1 MEICPSLLS
10 RERTDEVLGDGEA
23 GSGTEHHAVV
33 RRGRR
38 GAKRRNW
45 IALDRGGTSEA
56 RGRV

>member
-1 MEICPSLLS
+1 MEICPSVLS
-10 RERTDEVLGDGEA
+10 KERTDEVVGDGEA

-45 IALDRGGTSEA
+45 IAWDRGGTSDET
-56 RGRV
+56 GRV